1 MAGQRGSKA
10 ITRMQPD
17 GLVTR
22 RVGGHVLYSH
32 VVIAEPGRLVMLSG
46 QLSRDKDGQIV
57 GKGDM
62 AAQIRQVCENIKV
75 GLAAAGATLD
85 DMIKSNTYVTDIAEY
100 FKHIEVRMAYFGA
113 LPASTT
119 VEVKGLAHPDL
130 MVEIEVMARLP
141 D

>member
-1 MAGQRGSKA
+1 MAAQRGTA

-22 RVGGHVLYSH
+22 RIGGHVLYSH
-32 VVIAEPGRLVMLSG
+32 VVVSEPGRLVMLSG
-46 QLSRDKDGQIV
+46 QLARDKDGNIV

-62 AAQIRQVCENIKV
+62 RAQIRQVCENIKL
-75 GLAAAGATLD
+75 GLAAAGASLQ
-85 DMIKSNTYVTDIAEY
+85 DMIKSNTYVTDIQEY
-100 FKHIEVRMAYFGA
+100 FKHIDVRMEYFGA

-130 MVEIEVMARLP
+130 LVEIEVTARLP